1 MTVPVLWQ
9 PRTAGHAER
18 KLRATLQV
26 VLLALS
32 AVIVAYVFVLSVR
45 VDRVLA
51 TSPCGRGG
59 HDCVEGRCPIEGE
72 ATAPCNVVE
81 GRRYLNDHG
90 MLDEAGALYYPTLV
104 VLRDLPAV
112 GLLVASLVAA
122 PPPRLRDET
131 IRLGCLAALAV
142 LVLLVF
148 IHVAFGKSISY
159 ATEIT
164 D

>member
-9 PRTAGHAER
+9 PRKAGHAER
-18 KLRATLQV
+18 RLRGILQL

-32 AVIVAYVFVLSVR
+32 ALIVAYIFVLSLR

-59 HDCVEGRCPIEGE
+59 HDCVEDRCLVEGE
-72 ATAPCNVVE
+72 ATAPCSVVE
-81 GRRYLNDHG
+81 GRRYLEDQG
-90 MLDEAGALYYPTLV
+90 MLDEASALYYPTLI

-112 GLLVASLVAA
+112 GLLVASFVAT
-122 PPPRLRDET
+122 PPPRLTDER
-131 IRLGCLAALAV
+131 IRLGCLSALAV

-148 IHVAFGKSISY
+148 THVAFGESISY